1 MKRDKSF
8 LYIIQPRA
16 KMKVKFL
23 SDKRMRKTFMAFLDC
38 KAGYTG
44 DQCVNKWS
52 GNQCNKMRI
61 GFEVCP
67 GSCLELAWDVKNV

>member
-1 MKRDKSF
+1 
-8 LYIIQPRA
+8 
-16 KMKVKFL
+16 
-23 SDKRMRKTFMAFLDC
+23 MRKTFMAFLDC

>member
-1 MKRDKSF
+1 MSGTLTDKSQDIEMKRDKSF
-8 LYIIQPRA
+8 LYNIRPRA

-44 DQCVNKWS
+44 DQCVNK
-52 GNQCNKMRI
+52 
-61 GFEVCP
+61 
-67 GSCLELAWDVKNV
+67 